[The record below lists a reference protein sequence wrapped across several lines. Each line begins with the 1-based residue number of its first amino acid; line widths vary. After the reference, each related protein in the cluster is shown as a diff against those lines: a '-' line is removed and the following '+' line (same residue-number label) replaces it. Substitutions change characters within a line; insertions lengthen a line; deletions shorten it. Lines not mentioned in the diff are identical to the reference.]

1 MITALFLG
9 TAIVLILGAGMYFAI
24 SESRNANIK
33 AATAMNM
40 AEPLAAEVVRLREKL
55 AGLESTSGSR
65 IGDLERKNETLFNML
80 RTVENNDRT
89 HKAALEKNV
98 NDLAERVK
106 IIERQRKS

>member
-9 TAIVLILGAGMYFAI
+9 AAVVLILGAGMFYAI
-24 SESRNANIK
+24 NEAKNANTEATWAK
-33 AATAMNM
+33 STATTLADEAA
-40 AEPLAAEVVRLREKL
+40 RLREKL

-80 RTVENNDRT
+80 RTVESSDRT

-106 IIERQRKS
+106 IIERRR